1 MTGVLI
7 WIILQLFTDGKIDF
21 HPELSTQAK
30 EEGYEKSLSRRIKE
44 RPSASLAAVFFG
56 EKMAAKF
63 YSEKNLKFILYDV
76 HKVAALTRHAYYGQ
90 HNCKMFDMVLKA
102 AGKLAK
108 DMLFPLFEEMDRKQ
122 PELVNGEVR
131 VHPSIRKILKE
142 FGQGGW
148 ITSRVPMEHDGEQL
162 PHLIADACDFIFQ
175 CANYSANAYQG
186 LTFGAAH
193 LIESF
198 GSRELFDTYTPKMF
212 TGEWQGTM
220 ALTEPEAGSSLSDIT
235 TTAELTKSGYYFIKG
250 QKIFI
255 SAGDHD
261 GVDNVV
267 HLMLAKIPGGPPGV
281 KGISLFVVPKY
292 RLGANG
298 QLVSNDVTTS
308 GVYHKLG
315 YRGCPI
321 VQLSL
326 GDQSD
331 CRGWL
336 VGQAHQGLKYM
347 FQMMNGARIGVGM
360 GAASMATA
368 AYYAALEYTQARR
381 QGRKITQKDPALA
394 PIAIIEHAD
403 VKRMLLFQRAVNEGA
418 LSLLMQCSKY
428 MDMQLI
434 GNQDEKEKYYLL
446 LEILT
451 PIAKSYPSEMGIEAI
466 SQGLQCLG
474 GSGYCDDYP
483 LEQYYRDARIHPIHE
498 GTTGIQAM
506 DLLGR
511 KVMMQNGQAFGL
523 FATEVRAAIA
533 TASEYADLKTYA
545 QRLETCLSDLE
556 KTTVQLISLAQSK
569 GPEYFLADASLYL
582 ELFGITAIAWQW
594 LLQGIAIQ
602 KALGKGIP
610 KKDTNFYHGKL
621 AVLQYFFAYELPKT
635 IGLMTRLKQADGL
648 TVDMQTEYFID

>member
-1 MTGVLI
+1 
-7 WIILQLFTDGKIDF
+7 
-21 HPELSTQAK
+21 
-30 EEGYEKSLSRRIKE
+30 
-44 RPSASLAAVFFG
+44 
-56 EKMAAKF
+56 MAAKF
-63 YSEKNLKFILYDV
+63 FSEKNLKFILYDV
-76 HKVAALTRHAYYGQ
+76 HDAEGLTQQAYYAQ
-90 HNCKMFDMVLKA
+90 HNRKMFDMVLKA

-108 DMLFPLFEEMDRKQ
+108 DMLFPLFKEMDRTQ
-122 PELVNGEVR
+122 PELIKGHVR
-131 VHPSIRKILKE
+131 VHPSIRKILNE

-148 ITSRVPMEHDGEQL
+148 ITSRVPFEHGGEQL

-198 GSRELFDTYTPKMF
+198 GSKDLFDTYTPKMF
-212 TGEWQGTM
+212 RGEWQGTM
-220 ALTEPEAGSSLSDIT
+220 ALTESEAGSSLADIT
-235 TTAELTKSGYYFIKG
+235 TMAEPTDSDFHLIKG

-281 KGISLFVVPKY
+281 KGISLFVVPKK
-292 RLGANG
+292 RLDESG
-298 QLVSNDVTTS
+298 QLISNDVTTS

-326 GDQSD
+326 GDRGD

-336 VGQAHQGLKYM
+336 VGRPHQGLKYM

-368 AYYAALEYTQARR
+368 AYYTALDYSQARH
-381 QGRKITQKDPALA
+381 QGRKLAQKDPSLT

-428 MDMQLI
+428 MDMQI
-434 GNQDEKEKYYLL
+434 VGDADQKTKYGLL
-446 LEILT
+446 LDILT
-451 PIAKSYPSEMGIEAI
+451 PIAKTYPSEMGIQAI

-511 KVMMQNGQAFGL
+511 KVIMQNGQAFAL
-523 FATEVRAAIA
+523 FVAEVRAAIA
-533 TASEYADLKTYA
+533 AASEYTDLQTYTR
-545 QRLETCLSDLE
+545 QLETCLSDLE
-556 KTTVQLISLAQSK
+556 KTTAELIGIAQTK
-569 GPEYFLADASLYL
+569 GPAYFLADATLYL
-582 ELFGITAIAWQW
+582 EFFGLVAVAWQW

-602 KALGKGIP
+602 KRLAGGVR
-610 KKDTNFYHGKL
+610 KKDREFYHGKMATL
-621 AVLQYFFAYELPKT
+621 TFFFAYEVPKT
-635 IGLMTRLKQADGL
+635 LGLQKRLQQADGL
-648 TVDMQTEYFID
+648 TEDLSTEHFMD